1 MPMPYE
7 TTGRTNQK
15 ARTRQALVE
24 AARRLLAEGQ
34 TPQVEDA
41 AEASGISRT
50 TAYRYFPNQREL
62 LHAAQP
68 DIAPDTL
75 LGPDAPGTLPER
87 LDAFV
92 EAFCDYNFTWQHQL
106 RAALRVAL
114 EPGAARPTLRQGRA
128 VAWVEDAL
136 RPLAA
141 THPRVD
147 RHELAVAIRSAI
159 GIESL
164 IWLTDI
170 AGYDRTQATRTV
182 HRTAR
187 ALLDAATDA
196 TGATGATD
204 GAVSGKVHEKAP

>member
-1 MPMPYE
+1 MPYE
-7 TTGRTNQK
+7 ATGRTNQK
-15 ARTRQALVE
+15 ARTRQALIE
-24 AARRLLAEGQ
+24 AARRLLADGQ

-41 AEASGISRT
+41 AEAAGISRT
-50 TAYRYFPNQREL
+50 TAYRYFGNQRAL
-62 LHAAQP
+62 LQAAHP
-68 DIAPDTL
+68 DIAPATL
-75 LGPDAPGTLPER
+75 LGPDAPGALPAR

-106 RAALRVAL
+106 RAALRLAL
-114 EPGAARPTLRQGRA
+114 EPGTAPPTLRQGRA

-136 RPLAA
+136 RPLAQ
-141 THPRVD
+141 THPQVD
-147 RHELAVAIRSAI
+147 INELAVAIRSAI

-187 ALLDAATDA
+187 ALLAAAT
-196 TGATGATD
+196 GGTD
-204 GAVSGKVHEKAP
+204 QGRKRSP